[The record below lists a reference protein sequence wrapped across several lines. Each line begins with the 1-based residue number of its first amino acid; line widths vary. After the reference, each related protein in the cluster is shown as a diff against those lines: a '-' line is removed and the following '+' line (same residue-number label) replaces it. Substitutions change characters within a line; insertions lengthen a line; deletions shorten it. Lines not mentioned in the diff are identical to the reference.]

1 MTKKILDKGAEATIL
16 LDGTAI
22 VKDRVKKGYR
32 LPEIDEKLRKFR
44 TRREAKVLDKLQQIN
59 FPAPALHD
67 MCDKAMQLR
76 MELIK
81 GNKIRDILYQN
92 PVALSEEIGK
102 KLGILHSNDI
112 IHGDLTTSNMI
123 LEKEI
128 KFIDFGLSFFS
139 TKVEDKAV
147 DLHLLRQA
155 LESKHHEIWEKCFES
170 ALKGYKA
177 SYPQSQEVL
186 SRLEKVESRGRNKG
200 KF

>member
-1 MTKKILDKGAEATIL
+1 MKEKLDSGAEATIFL
-16 LDGTAI
+16 EGDKVL
-22 VKDRVKKGYR
+22 KERLKKEYR
-32 LPEIDEKLRKFR
+32 HPEIDEKLRKFR
-44 TRREAKVLDKLQQIN
+44 TRREAKVLDKLKAID
-59 FPAPALHD
+59 FPAPTLHD

-76 MELIK
+76 MDMIQ

-92 PVALSEEIGK
+92 PVVLSEEMGK
-102 KLGILHSNDI
+102 KIGILHKNNI

-139 TKVEDKAV
+139 DKAEDKAV

-155 LESKHHEIWEKCFES
+155 LESKHYQIWEKCFEA
-170 ALKGYKA
+170 ALKGYKEGN
-177 SYPQSQEVL
+177 PEHKL
-186 SRLEKVESRGRNKG
+186 ILNRLEKVENRGRNKG

>member
-1 MTKKILDKGAEATIL
+1 MAKKILDKGAEATIL

-22 VKDRVKKGYR
+22 VKDRVKKDYR

-44 TRREAKVLDKLQQIN
+44 TRREAKVLDKLKAIN

-81 GNKIRDILYQN
+81 GNKIRDILYQD

-102 KLGILHSNDI
+102 KIGILHANDI

-123 LEKEI
+123 LDKEI

-139 TKVEDKAV
+139 AKVEDKAV

-155 LESKHHEIWEKCFES
+155 LESKHYDIWEKCFEA
-170 ALKGYKA
+170 ALKGYKQ
-177 SYPQSQEVL
+177 SYPEYKEVF